1 MPLPPAPKKRA
12 ARLSPDQSEAAT
24 PAAKTRATAPT
35 AKTSAASAATTAA
48 GQKKFSRCQTASRGP
63 TGEVGGADHTG
74 LTPIKA
80 RTVGSGSL
88 KSYNRRR

>member
-35 AKTSAASAATTAA
+35 AKTSVDKTSAASAATTAWPNCVPRA
-48 GQKKFSRCQTASRGP
+48 LPHRP
-63 TGEVGGADHTG
+63 
-74 LTPIKA
+74 
-80 RTVGSGSL
+80 
-88 KSYNRRR
+88 